1 MILCIENG
9 SVSMYMNLKNILE
22 EKGVYLTFFEKKQL
36 QSFESINLQLQ
47 QLNQTLT
54 NGFEMMYS
62 GINALNDTIDSGQ
75 KNIVNEMKTS
85 AIINSIQT
93 YQLYKINKSLKPNKN

>member
-1 MILCIENG
+1 
-9 SVSMYMNLKNILE
+9 MNLKNILE
-22 EKGVYLTFFEKKQL
+22 EKGIYLTLFEKTQIKSL
-36 QSFESINLQLQ
+36 DSINLQLQ

-54 NGFEMMYS
+54 NGFELIYS
-62 GINALNDTIDSGQ
+62 GINTLNDTIDSAQ